1 MAQKIL
7 KEKAMKGNTSEI
19 ALMEENQ
26 SESVKRAIEELETIH
41 KLLSSKTEKQDTNS
55 IEEGIPQM
63 PKKYNRRRGKK
74 EKRLRNYS

>member
-26 SESVKRAIEELETIH
+26 SESVKRAIE
-41 KLLSSKTEKQDTNS
+41 
-55 IEEGIPQM
+55 
-63 PKKYNRRRGKK
+63 
-74 EKRLRNYS
+74 